1 MNEKDSIKAMFR
13 LRYLNEKEAAESF
26 DVYFNNSVTW
36 ASFVR
41 GDASLEEVVRE
52 VEWLLAW

>member
-13 LRYLNEKEAAESF
+13 LRYLNEKEAAERF
-26 DVYFNNSVTW
+26 DIYFNNSVTW

-41 GDASLEEVVRE
+41 GDVSLEEVVRE